1 VLIRKVISRVKA
13 SDFSGQREEPKKGD
27 VRVWSL
33 PIPFFGDFEETG
45 VLAAAMMPLFKMLGE
60 RILGW
65 TAAQKVWQ
73 ERESDLSTM
82 GERTPAHFRR

>member
-1 VLIRKVISRVKA
+1 LE
-13 SDFSGQREEPKKGD
+13 F
-27 VRVWSL
+27 SL

-65 TAAQKVWQ
+65 TAAHKVWQ
-73 ERESDLSTM
+73 ERESDLFTM